1 MAFSLS
7 RSAAST
13 IIRDSTTNSIVRLRR
28 VDMNGELS
36 DDMLLAAIA
45 RGQRDALEALYDRF
59 ARLVYGFAYRVTG
72 NASHA
77 EEIVQDVFV
86 KVWRQAHA
94 YNPTLGKVSTWL
106 LTIARRSAIDL
117 HRRERRQQHESGEEW
132 FPVLPDH
139 APTPDRLAEQSDLR
153 SRLRQALG
161 KLPEE
166 QRQVVEWMYFQGYT
180 QNEIA
185 EHFGWSLGTVKSRAR
200 LAMQKLRDELQRVG
214 WEVEGRG

>member
-1 MAFSLS
+1 M
-7 RSAAST
+7 
-13 IIRDSTTNSIVRLRR
+13 
-28 VDMNGELS
+28 DMNGELS

-59 ARLVYGFAYRVTG
+59 ERLVYSFAYRVTG
-72 NASHA
+72 DVSHA

-94 YNPTLGKVSTWL
+94 YNPALGKVSTWL

-117 HRRERRQQHESGEEW
+117 HRRERRQQHESGEDV
-132 FPVLPDH
+132 FPILPDH
-139 APTPDRLAEQSDLR
+139 GPTPDRVAEQSDLR
-153 SRLRQALG
+153 SRIREALA

-185 EHFGWSLGTVKSRAR
+185 ERFGWSLGTVKSRAR
-200 LAMQKLRDELQRVG
+200 LAMQKLREELQGVG